1 MNIVKPFAIGLIVAS
16 MTAATSA
23 SAATCANRTAVV
35 ERLEDRFGET
45 VIANSMSAS
54 NNILEVFAA
63 EEAATWTVLLTLP
76 EQNLTC
82 LVSSGSGSTE
92 LQAYL
97 ETL

>member
-1 MNIVKPFAIGLIVAS
+1 MKLGTSLAIGVLVAG
-16 MTAATSA
+16 MAAATSA

-35 ERLEDRFGET
+35 DRLENRFGET
-45 VIANSMSAS
+45 AIANAISPS

-63 EEAATWTVLLTLP
+63 EEAQTWTILLTLP
-76 EQNLTC
+76 ERNLTC
-82 LVSSGSGSTE
+82 LVSSGSGTTE

>member
-1 MNIVKPFAIGLIVAS
+1 MKLGTPLAIGLIVAS

-45 VIANSMSAS
+45 AIANAISAS
-54 NNILEVFAA
+54 HNILEVYAA
-63 EEAATWTVLLTLP
+63 PEAATWTILLTLP

-82 LVSSGSGSTE
+82 LVNSGSGTTE

-97 ETL
+97 DTL

>member
-1 MNIVKPFAIGLIVAS
+1 MKLGTPLAIGLTVAS
-16 MTAATSA
+16 MIAATSA

-45 VIANSMSAS
+45 PIANAMSVS
-54 NNILEVFAA
+54 HNILEVYAA
-63 EEAATWTVLLTLP
+63 PEATTWTILLTLP

-82 LVSSGSGSTE
+82 LVSSGTGSTE

-97 ETL
+97 QTL

>member
-1 MNIVKPFAIGLIVAS
+1 MKLGTSIAIGLIVAG

-35 ERLEDRFGET
+35 DRLENRFGEAPL
-45 VIANSMSAS
+45 ANAMSAS
-54 NNILEVFAA
+54 HNILEVFAA
-63 EEAATWTVLLTLP
+63 PEAETWTILLTLP

-82 LVSSGSGSTE
+82 LVSSGSGTTE

-97 ETL
+97 DTL